1 MYNSTKKTA
10 MRVSIQKRGNVTIE
24 VMNGKTQYFIDG
36 KRIPGF
42 LVPRFQQLLRDKGC

>member
-10 MRVSIQKRGNVTIE
+10 MRVSIQQKGNVTIE

-36 KRIPGF
+36 KMIPSF
-42 LVPRFQQLLRDKGC
+42 LVPKFEQFLRDKGR